1 MNVPGESGNLES
13 KSIADFARTERA
25 LEPAMGEITVLLAK
39 WRDGE
44 ASAFDEL
51 VPLVYPQLR
60 QMAAGYIHRE
70 MNPDVV
76 QATVLVHELYLRLLN
91 QKQAAWDDRRHFYI
105 FCARMMRMI
114 LIDHAREN
122 QIKMR
127 GGHSRCVPLNDEI
140 LWVKLDSPELLDLN
154 RALDEL
160 GALDQDKIKMVELRY
175 FLGCTA
181 EETASLMLVLKA
193 TVDRELKFIKGW
205 LYQRMH
211 TGALAHQAAV

>member
-1 MNVPGESGNLES
+1 
-13 KSIADFARTERA
+13 
-25 LEPAMGEITVLLAK
+25 MGEITVLLAK

-60 QMAAGYIHRE
+60 QMAASYIHRE

-91 QKQAAWDDRRHFYI
+91 QKKAAWDDRRHFYI

-114 LIDHAREN
+114 LIDNAREN

-127 GGHSRCVPLNDEI
+127 GGNIKCVPLNEEL
-140 LWVKLDSPELLDLN
+140 LWVKIDSPELLDLN
-154 RALDEL
+154 RALEEL
-160 GALDQDKIKMVELRY
+160 GALDQEKVKLVELRY

-181 EETASLMLVLKA
+181 EETAALMLVSKA

-211 TGALAHQAAV
+211 SGALADQVAL